1 MKKIIF
7 IVAAVLVL
15 VFVQGCNPVEKAK
28 NIKLANYE
36 VKGFNPSGLRSADL
50 DLALEIDNPSITFN
64 IESMEAVIKHAGDK
78 SEFLTATGGP
88 LKIKRKS
95 RQTYETSVKLS
106 LGKGTSLLGLMS
118 ALTRFDAKKY
128 TVDINACVKAKGIR
142 KNVSYKDYPL
152 EKLMGGLNK

>member
-7 IVAAVLVL
+7 IVAAVLAL
-15 VFVQGCNPVEKAK
+15 VFAQGCNPVEKAK
-28 NIKLANYE
+28 NIKLTNYE
-36 VKGFNPSGLRSADL
+36 VKGFNPSGLKSVNL
-50 DLALEIDNPSITFN
+50 DLALEIDNPTITLN
-64 IESMEAVIKHAGDK
+64 IESLEAVVKFAGDK
-78 SEFLTATGGP
+78 SEFLAAKGGP

-95 RQTYETSVKLS
+95 RQTYEVPVVLS
-106 LGKGTSLLGLMS
+106 LGKGTGILGLMS

>member
-1 MKKIIF
+1 MKKLLF
-7 IVAAVLVL
+7 IVASVLAL
-15 VFVQGCNPVEKAK
+15 FFVQACNPLERAK
-28 NIKLANYE
+28 DIKLTNFE

-50 DLALEIDNPSITFN
+50 DLALEIDNPTISFN
-64 IESMEAVIKHAGDK
+64 IESLEAVIKFAGDK

-95 RQTYETSVKLS
+95 HQTYETPVKLS

-118 ALTRFDAKKY
+118 ALSRFDAKKY

-152 EKLMGGLNK
+152 EKLMGGFNK